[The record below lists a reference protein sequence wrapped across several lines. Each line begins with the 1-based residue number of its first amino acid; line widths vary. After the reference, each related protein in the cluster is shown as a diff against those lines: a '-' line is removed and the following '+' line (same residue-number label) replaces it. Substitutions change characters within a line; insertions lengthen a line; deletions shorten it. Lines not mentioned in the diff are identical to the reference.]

1 MANLVY
7 ASWRGGKIDLLALH
21 PETDRPD
28 HVYEMDWNNS
38 YPSSGKGPE
47 KLVRFVG
54 GNNHQAQNYILTRS
68 VARPASM
75 HGIEITLAPIALY
88 AYWLERD
95 PMLRKFHD

>member
-1 MANLVY
+1 
-7 ASWRGGKIDLLALH
+7 
-21 PETDRPD
+21 
-28 HVYEMDWNNS
+28 
-38 YPSSGKGPE
+38 
-47 KLVRFVG
+47 VRFVE
-54 GNNHQAQNYILTRS
+54 GNNRQAQNYILTRS